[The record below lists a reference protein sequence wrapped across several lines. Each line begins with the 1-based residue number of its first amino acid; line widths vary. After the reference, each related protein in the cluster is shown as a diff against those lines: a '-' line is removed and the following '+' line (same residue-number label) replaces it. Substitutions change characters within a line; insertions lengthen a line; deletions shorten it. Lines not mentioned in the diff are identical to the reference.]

1 MALPRYASKGAISFL
16 AHYVRRRL
24 FSHAIVL
31 LAVLAAVGCAVASQY
46 AVKNL
51 VDVLGT
57 HHPATYTLWG
67 AVALL
72 LALVAGD
79 NLLWRLAG
87 WVSTHAFV
95 AVGGDIRLDLFNH
108 LSGQGTRYFVERFP
122 GALAGRITA
131 AANAAWLI
139 ENSLTWSTIPPGA
152 AVIASVLVLGTINWH
167 LTVVLLVVISLL
179 GAAIGWLASQG
190 RELHQSFAGHAA
202 HVSGDLTD
210 IVSNIG
216 LVRAFGAARREQQ
229 RLTVK
234 IEDEMQAQRA
244 SLSSLER
251 LRLFHALT
259 VFVVT
264 AGVLVWSV
272 ELWRRKQISTGDVV
286 LTTTLGFTVL
296 HASRDFAMALVDMVQ
311 QFAKLAEAVQVL
323 GLPHEMQDAPD
334 AKPLVI
340 SGGSIEFR
348 KVGFTYPNGQQVL
361 KGFDLRVPA
370 GEKIGL
376 VGRSGAGKS
385 TIIALLQR
393 LYDPDSGSVS
403 IDGQDISRVTQVSLR
418 SSIAVVQQDISLF

>member
-16 AHYVRRRL
+16 GHYVRRRL
-24 FSHAIVL
+24 FSHTIVL

-46 AVKNL
+46 AVKHL

-57 HHPATYTLWG
+57 RSPAPQVLWG
-67 AVALL
+67 AVGLL

-95 AVGGDIRLDLFNH
+95 AVGGDMRLELFDH

-167 LTVVLLVVISLL
+167 LTVVLLIVISLL
-179 GAAIGWLASQG
+179 GAAIAWLASQG

-244 SLSSLER
+244 SLRSLER
-251 LRLFHALT
+251 LRLFHAFT
-259 VFVVT
+259 VFGVT
-264 AGVLVWSV
+264 AGVLIWSV
-272 ELWRRKQISTGDVV
+272 ELWRRGQISTGDVV

-311 QFAKLAEAVQVL
+311 QFAKLGEAVQVL
-323 GLPHEMQDAPD
+323 GLPHEM
-334 AKPLVI
+334 
-340 SGGSIEFR
+340 
-348 KVGFTYPNGQQVL
+348 
-361 KGFDLRVPA
+361 
-370 GEKIGL
+370 
-376 VGRSGAGKS
+376 
-385 TIIALLQR
+385 
-393 LYDPDSGSVS
+393 
-403 IDGQDISRVTQVSLR
+403 
-418 SSIAVVQQDISLF
+418 